1 MSNLSLYIKQQ
12 KVQQYLQIKIYFD
25 PQFFVR
31 SAEWKIVFLGYA
43 ITKYAITKL
52 EAARLAW
59 SGTHH
64 YVSW

>member
-31 SAEWKIVFLGYA
+31 SAEWKIVFFPLF
-43 ITKYAITKL
+43 
-52 EAARLAW
+52 W
-59 SGTHH
+59 FSGTGSETWLAK
-64 YVSW
+64 VVNLLNALRL

>member
-31 SAEWKIVFLGYA
+31 SAE
-43 ITKYAITKL
+43 
-52 EAARLAW
+52 
-59 SGTHH
+59 
-64 YVSW
+64 